1 MNRLDLD
8 GIINNVMQL
17 LGLIVMF
24 AGAYEDIVSCIVFG
38 GIIYLAYIIKEEH
51 RESKETFMRLLYG
64 KVKSKQESN
73 GR

>member
-1 MNRLDLD
+1 MNRLEID
-8 GIINNVMQL
+8 GISYYAMQL
-17 LGLIVMF
+17 LGLITMF
-24 AGAYEDIVSCIVFG
+24 VGIYEDMVSCIVFG

-64 KVKSKQESN
+64 KAKSKQESN